1 MVAKGSPDW
10 LPSGWTV
17 QYKVQK
23 TGRKIRLE
31 FFYTNLET
39 GKSFYYKDDVLGY
52 IKSTQ
57 SQKSQPTSRGIKTQS
72 GNSPVQTVKSNEHPE
87 WLPAGWKVESRTRM
101 SGSNVGAVYKCY
113 IDPVTDS
120 RFYSKPEVFRHL
132 RTVKNK
138 LCTLKE
144 RRTSNGTKSRSR
156 VVIEHYKDEDLP
168 PGWIKEIKIKEKADG
183 IRKDP
188 FYIDPKSG
196 YIFRSKKEVFRY
208 LETGEISRHA
218 FKPKEGG
225 DEEQELISD
234 KKSRST
240 VRGQKLELS
249 AATPQPLAGEEMATG
264 RRSER
269 PGVHIQQ
276 LKQRRNVS
284 SALKDALVLPVETV
298 EEIIL
303 PQEAVIKES
312 TEIKEPTE
320 IEERSHRNSSSPKA
334 DHTGGN
340 ETERVS
346 SDNVAVSTCAS
357 ESDQEKALPKVEKL
371 ESNKIDIVVTPD
383 NSPLIDTASKL
394 EHERIAT
401 SNPMES
407 DDNGR
412 KTKTRKSR
420 KKKDVNLPRRSS
432 KRLAGLEPE
441 LVPKVDAKEVPQA
454 SNRNIFTEVSP
465 DAGLTVKADADVH
478 NTDKASQQLDMRSEK
493 DNEHHIPN
501 HKDTSLRENHKDT
514 SLRENH
520 KDTSLCENSSNKRKT
535 LTCCLD
541 APEEKIQRVETEKKD
556 DGKMEAQLDV
566 PIADFWS
573 DPCLEFA
580 IKTLTGA
587 LPVENA
593 TTTNEPVSST
603 TVDPVS
609 NTTVDFLQ
617 GQSSVKNGPGSRMN
631 KRTQGNK
638 KIRNKKELTTNS
650 QSPSINGLKPELASN
665 IISFDQANPNH
676 HSNEA
681 VLAFNLSDGRIHG
694 QPSKNEQYITS
705 CEILTPS
712 ELHHSLPPV
721 NSERFNSINA
731 CHERSNMVLDDPH
744 PILQTKDHATSEI
757 PLSFPFGDSWA
768 DPCLDFAFKTLTGAI
783 PIDDSLEI
791 QSFFEERLESS
802 RSQKDSSPALPDFGS
817 PNLFQNDI
825 SSHFDGPEKSATGQ
839 HLSLD
844 PQLTLGNVS
853 LPSCS
858 GFTSQQQSSVDR
870 NRSFRGR

>member
-23 TGRKIRLE
+23 TGRKIR
-31 FFYTNLET
+31 FYTNLET
-39 GKSFYYKDDVLGY
+39 GKSFYYKDDVIGY

-57 SQKSQPTSRGIKTQS
+57 SQKSQPTSRRIKTHL
-72 GNSPVQTVKSNEHPE
+72 GNSPVQLTLKTNGRPE

-113 IDPVTDS
+113 IDPVTDN
-120 RFYSKPEVFRHL
+120 RFYSKPEVFRYL

-144 RRTSNGTKSRSR
+144 RRTSNDTNSRSQ

-196 YIFRSKKEVFRY
+196 YIFRSKKDVFRY

-218 FKPKEGG
+218 FKPKDGG
-225 DEEQELISD
+225 DDDQELIND
-234 KKSRST
+234 KKSRPST
-240 VRGQKLELS
+240 VRGQKLEHS
-249 AATPQPLAGEEMATG
+249 AATPQPLAGEEMPTG
-264 RRSER
+264 RRSKH
-269 PGVHIQQ
+269 PGVHNQQ
-276 LKQRRNVS
+276 LKQCRNVS
-284 SALKDALVLPVETV
+284 SELKDASVPPVETV
-298 EEIIL
+298 EVL
-303 PQEAVIKES
+303 VSSQEVVRES
-312 TEIKEPTE
+312 TEI
-320 IEERSHRNSSSPKA
+320 EEKSHGSASPKA
-334 DHTGGN
+334 DHLEGN

-346 SDNVAVSTCAS
+346 SDNVPVSTCAS
-357 ESDQEKALPKVEKL
+357 EPDQEKALPKAEKL
-371 ESNKIDIVVTPD
+371 DSNKIDIVTPD
-383 NSPLIDTASKL
+383 NSPLPTTASKL
-394 EHERIAT
+394 EHEKIAT
-401 SNPMES
+401 DNTMES
-407 DDNGR
+407 GDNWE
-412 KTKTRKSR
+412 KTKTRKFK
-420 KKKDVNLPRRSS
+420 KKKDINLPRRSS

-441 LVPKVDAKEVPQA
+441 LVPKAEAKEVPQA
-454 SNRNIFTEVSP
+454 SNRNSFTEVSP
-465 DAGLTVKADADVH
+465 DPALNVKADADVH
-478 NTDKASQQLDMRSEK
+478 NADKVSQQLNVRLER
-493 DNEHHIPN
+493 DNEDHVPN
-501 HKDTSLRENHKDT
+501 LKDTPLHENP
-514 SLRENH
+514 
-520 KDTSLCENSSNKRKT
+520 SNKRKT
-535 LTCCLD
+535 PLACSLD
-541 APEEKIQRVETEKKD
+541 VPEEKIQKVETEKKN
-556 DGKMEAQLDV
+556 DGKNEAELNV

-593 TTTNEPVSST
+593 TATDEPVSNP
-603 TVDPVS
+603 TV
-609 NTTVDFLQ
+609 NFLQ
-617 GQSSVKNGPGSRMN
+617 GQSSVKNGPGSCMN

-638 KIRNKKELTTNS
+638 RFKNKKELTSNR

-665 IISFDQANPNH
+665 IISFEQANANH

-694 QPSKNEQYITS
+694 QPQSTNEQYRTS
-705 CEILTPS
+705 CQILAPS
-712 ELHHSLPPV
+712 ELHHLPPEV
-721 NSERFNSINA
+721 NSERFNRTNA
-731 CHERSNMVLDDPH
+731 CHESNKMVLDDQH
-744 PILQTKDHATSEI
+744 QMLQTKGHMTSET

-783 PIDDSLEI
+783 PIADSLEI

-802 RSQKDSSPALPDFGS
+802 RTQKDSSPALPDFGS

-825 SSHFDGPEKSATGQ
+825 SSHFDGPEKSVSGQ

-844 PQLTLGNVS
+844 PQLSLGNVS

>member
-23 TGRKIRLE
+23 TGRKIR
-31 FFYTNLET
+31 FYTNLEN
-39 GKSFYYKDDVLGY
+39 GKSFYYKDDVIGY

-57 SQKSQPTSRGIKTQS
+57 SQKSQPTSRGVKTQS
-72 GNSPVQTVKSNEHPE
+72 GNSPLQLTVKSNEHPE

-144 RRTSNGTKSRSR
+144 RRTSNGKKSRSR

-196 YIFRSKKEVFRY
+196 YVFRSKKEVFRY

-225 DEEQELISD
+225 DEDQELISD

-240 VRGQKLELS
+240 VRGQKLEQS
-249 AATPQPLAGEEMATG
+249 AATPQSLAGEEMATG

-276 LKQRRNVS
+276 LKQRQNVS

-312 TEIKEPTE
+312 TEI
-320 IEERSHRNSSSPKA
+320 EEKSHKDLSSPKA
-334 DHTGGN
+334 DHTEGN
-340 ETERVS
+340 ENERVS
-346 SDNVAVSTCAS
+346 SDNVAVSICAS
-357 ESDQEKALPKVEKL
+357 ESDQEIKALPKVQKL
-371 ESNKIDIVVTPD
+371 ESNKIEIVVTPD
-383 NSPLIDTASKL
+383 NSPLINTASKL
-394 EHERIAT
+394 EHEKIAI
-401 SNPMES
+401 SNTMES
-407 DDNGR
+407 GVNGR
-412 KTKTRKSR
+412 KTKTRKSK

-441 LVPKVDAKEVPQA
+441 LVPKEDAKEVPQV

-465 DAGLTVKADADVH
+465 DAGLAVKADADVH
-478 NTDKASQQLDMRSEK
+478 NTDKASQQLDVRSEK
-493 DNEHHIPN
+493 DNKDHTPN
-501 HKDTSLRENHKDT
+501 HKDTPLRENHKDM
-514 SLRENH
+514 
-520 KDTSLCENSSNKRKT
+520 SLCENPSNKRKT
-535 LTCCLD
+535 PLACGVD

-556 DGKMEAQLDV
+556 DGKMEAQLNV

-593 TTTNEPVSST
+593 TTTNEPVSNP
-603 TVDPVS
+603 TV
-609 NTTVDFLQ
+609 NFLQ

-638 KIRNKKELTTNS
+638 RIRNKKELTTSS

-694 QPSKNEQYITS
+694 QPSKNEQYKTS

-712 ELHHSLPPV
+712 ELHHSLPQV
-721 NSERFNSINA
+721 DSERFNGISA
-731 CHERSNMVLDDPH
+731 CHESNNMMLDDPH
-744 PILQTKDHATSEI
+744 QILQTNDHMTSEV

-825 SSHFDGPEKSATGQ
+825 SSHFDGPEKSVSGQ

-844 PQLTLGNVS
+844 PQLSLGNVS